1 LAQVAELY
9 CTRTI
14 PSTPSKASLC
24 LELDLRYMASVL
36 RLQVET
42 ETPQAA
48 PSQNA
53 GTRKAIW
60 FFQGMALAGLML
72 IAVAAVGFP
81 RHPSTEPPSALRGHD
96 KAVAGWSGAMLGITG
111 QKERVQMS
119 PEMSFS
125 RRSIV
130 AGASAAAIGLASAE
144 SASAKA
150 GQFGKQEIFGAGIS
164 SPYQEGGPKSGP
176 DATFGYKSTG
186 VKLATGYEDDVT
198 REKAAFSVSEKIL
211 KAQAPNIESQTWW
224 LVRDNMRGQAYNA
237 KANMM
242 ALNKVS
248 KDPKAA
254 KRLYDKVWNE
264 ANQFDLALTKKEK
277 DLAIKEYSDFL
288 AALDTWV
295 KEVIG

>member
-1 LAQVAELY
+1 
-9 CTRTI
+9 
-14 PSTPSKASLC
+14 
-24 LELDLRYMASVL
+24 MASVL

-48 PSQNA
+48 QSQHA
-53 GTRKAIW
+53 GTRKAVW

-81 RHPSTEPPSALRGHD
+81 RHTNTESPPALRGHD
-96 KAVAGWSGAMLGITG
+96 KAVAGWSGAMPGITG

-130 AGASAAAIGLASAE
+130 AGAGAAAIGLASAE

-198 REKAAFSVSEKIL
+198 REKAAFLVGEKIL
-211 KAQAPNIESQTWW
+211 KAQAPGIESQTWW
-224 LVRDNMRGQAYNA
+224 LVRANIRGAEAYNT
-237 KANMM
+237 KGNMM

-248 KDPKAA
+248 KDPKLA
-254 KRLYDKVWNE
+254 KTLYDKVWNE
-264 ANQFDLALTKKEK
+264 ANQFDFALKKKEK
-277 DLAIKEYSDFL
+277 ALAIKEYSDFL
-288 AALDTWV
+288 AALDAWT